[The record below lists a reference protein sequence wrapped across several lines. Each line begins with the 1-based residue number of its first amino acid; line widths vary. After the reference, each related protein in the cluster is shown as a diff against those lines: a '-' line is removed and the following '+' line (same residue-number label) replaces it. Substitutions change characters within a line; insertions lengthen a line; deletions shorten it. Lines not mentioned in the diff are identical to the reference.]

1 MRARFPATLVVA
13 VLASVGGAAAQTPP
27 ATGTAF
33 GERIEVRVVNV
44 DVVVTDRDGNPVVG
58 LGPEEFAVYEDGALQ
73 ELTNFAFVEGP
84 RLREGADGAW
94 RPVTPDSSFRRRLL
108 LLVDNNFVEK
118 PDRDRALAA
127 LQAYLDQS
135 FDGSYEWGVM
145 AVGDRAELLLPFSA
159 DKLAV
164 RAALDRIAA
173 MPTQASRYRI
183 DRFFLN
189 DPLRARRAQ
198 RGAAS
203 RDAASLGEDPSEA
216 YTTGL
221 RFESRANLRRVLAAV
236 ERTTGALIQAF
247 HAYGNLDG
255 NKILVWVTGGVP
267 MLPEYQQG
275 GDGRAVTGGVSQID
289 TEMRQM
295 QQELRDLVD
304 RVATEANAAGF
315 KVFPVKTGGL
325 APQVPQIDPT
335 NRSSGNTFSQEAF
348 SAPVE
353 VDDTDSAQLS
363 LALGTGGL
371 YLVSND
377 LEEAVSRLD
386 RATSSYYSLG
396 FSPARPPDDAF
407 HPVRVEVRRPGL
419 IARARRG
426 YVDRPE
432 SDRFALYLASPPSF
446 PKDPG
451 SLPVALLLDDQGRQ
465 GIVAAAEL
473 PVSEIAF
480 LPAGEELVGRVEVF
494 LAVHGDGG
502 SLLALERTT
511 QELRFP
517 AARRSEAM
525 ERTFRYAFR
534 VRLDARGEVTF
545 SLSVRDLATEESGTV
560 SQRLR
565 L

>member
-502 SLLALERTT
+502 GLLALERTT

>member
-1 MRARFPATLVVA
+1 MSVLLRVA
-13 VLASVGGAAAQTPP
+13 AALALLALAGAAGAQAPP
-27 ATGTAF
+27 PSGSGF

-58 LGPEEFAVYEDGALQ
+58 LGPEEFALYEDGVRQ
-73 ELTNFAFVEGP
+73 ELTNFAFVDGT
-84 RLREGADGAW
+84 RLREGSDGAW
-94 RPVTPDSSFRRRLL
+94 RPITPDSSFRRRLL

-189 DPLRARRAQ
+189 DPIRARRAQ
-198 RGAAS
+198 REAAS
-203 RDAASLGEDPSEA
+203 RDASSLGEDPSEA
-216 YTTGL
+216 YTASL
-221 RFESRANLRRVLAAV
+221 RFESRANLRRVLTAV
-236 ERTTGALIQAF
+236 ERTTGALVQAF

-255 NKILVWVTGGVP
+255 NKVLVWVTGGVP
-267 MLPEYQQG
+267 MLPEYQQA
-275 GDGRAVTGGVSQID
+275 GDGRAVTGSVSQID

-315 KVFPVKTGGL
+315 KVYPVKAGGL
-325 APQVPQIDPT
+325 EPQLPQVDPA
-335 NRSSGNTFSQEAF
+335 NRTSGSTYSQEAF
-348 SAPVE
+348 SSPVE

-371 YLVSND
+371 YLLSND

-396 FSPARPPDDAF
+396 YAPSRPPDGAF
-407 HPVRVEVRRPGL
+407 HPVRVEVKRPGL
-419 IARARRG
+419 VARSRKG
-426 YVDRPE
+426 YVDRAE
-432 SDRFALYLASPPSF
+432 GDRFALYLASPPSF

-451 SLPVALLLDDQGRQ
+451 SLPVALLLDDQGRK

-473 PVSEIAF
+473 PVPEIAF
-480 LPAGEELVGRVEVF
+480 LPAGDDLVGRVEVF
-494 LAVHGDGG
+494 LAVHDAEG

-517 AARRSEAM
+517 AVRRDEAS

-534 VRLDARGEVTF
+534 VRLDARGEVSF
-545 SLSVRDLATEESGTV
+545 SLAVRDLATEESGTV
-560 SQRLR
+560 TQRLR

>member
-13 VLASVGGAAAQTPP
+13 VLAFVGGAAAQSPP

-164 RAALDRIAA
+164 RAALDRIAV

-386 RATSSYYSLG
+386 RATSSYYLLG

-502 SLLALERTT
+502 GLLALERTT

>member
-13 VLASVGGAAAQTPP
+13 VLASVGGAAAQSPP

-502 SLLALERTT
+502 GLLALERTT
-511 QELRFP
+511 QELRDGADLPLRLPRPARRPGRGHVLPLGARPRHRGERHRLP
-517 AARRSEAM
+517 AAAAL
-525 ERTFRYAFR
+525 TA
-534 VRLDARGEVTF
+534 
-545 SLSVRDLATEESGTV
+545 
-560 SQRLR
+560 QR
-565 L
+565 

>member
-13 VLASVGGAAAQTPP
+13 VLAFVGGAAAQSPP
-27 ATGTAF
+27 AIGTAF

-164 RAALDRIAA
+164 RAALDRIAV

-203 RDAASLGEDPSEA
+203 RDAASLGEDASEA

-236 ERTTGALIQAF
+236 ERTTGALVQAF
-247 HAYGNLDG
+247 HAYGNLEG

-275 GDGRAVTGGVSQID
+275 GDSRAVTGGVSQID

>member
-13 VLASVGGAAAQTPP
+13 VLASVGGAAAQSPP

-502 SLLALERTT
+502 GLLALERTT

>member
-13 VLASVGGAAAQTPP
+13 VLASVGGAAAQSPP

-275 GDGRAVTGGVSQID
+275 GDSRAVTGGVSQID

-502 SLLALERTT
+502 GLLALERTT

>member
-13 VLASVGGAAAQTPP
+13 VLAFVGGAAAQSPP

-164 RAALDRIAA
+164 RAALDRIAV

-502 SLLALERTT
+502 GLLALERTT

>member
-13 VLASVGGAAAQTPP
+13 VLASVGGAAAQSPP

-164 RAALDRIAA
+164 RAALDRIAV

-502 SLLALERTT
+502 GLLALERTT